1 VPRRAAAESAK
12 RSDDGTSVIL
22 VTAIGAL
29 AMLISFSMFDWM
41 VVERQ
46 SIEDNLTDVRAY
58 WAAKGQLNYALS
70 RTMFVGAC
78 STHCGNNL
86 YDVTTFTTAFLSEI
100 NCSNYWTYPELSN
113 YGFVATPVVSPDPNA
128 PNGHMAENLLRV
140 TFASSGTAPTGCVWP
155 SVTPPPA
162 LRTIPQVRPVEF
174 RYCVVN
180 DAGTPCGLA
189 PNNATSQH
197 ITSVVRPKN

>member
-1 VPRRAAAESAK
+1 
-12 RSDDGTSVIL
+12 
-22 VTAIGAL
+22 
-29 AMLISFSMFDWM
+29 MLISFSMFDWM

-46 SIEDNLTDVRAY
+46 SIEDNLTDIRAY

-78 STHCGNNL
+78 AIHCGNSS
-86 YDVTTFTTAFLSEI
+86 YDVTTYTTAFLSEI
-100 NCSNYWTYPELSN
+100 SCSNYWTYPELSN
-113 YGFVATPVVSPDPNA
+113 YGFVLNPVVSPDPNA

-162 LRTIPQVRPVEF
+162 LRSIPQVRPVEF
-174 RYCVVN
+174 RYCVVTS
-180 DAGTPCGLA
+180 AAAPCGGV
-189 PNNATSQH
+189 PNSAMSQH
-197 ITSVVRPKN
+197 ITSVVRPMN